1 MKNVTRQGD
10 VNSYYI
16 YRGMF
21 ITRDHSTGYYS
32 TYTTK
37 KRLMADTQKGI
48 MQLIREATGSQHPY
62 QAEPGRP
69 IPGRK
74 E

>member
-32 TYTTK
+32 TYTAK

-48 MQLIREATGSQHPY
+48 MQLIREATGTRPSP
-62 QAEPGRP
+62 AAKPGE
-69 IPGRK
+69 K
-74 E
+74 